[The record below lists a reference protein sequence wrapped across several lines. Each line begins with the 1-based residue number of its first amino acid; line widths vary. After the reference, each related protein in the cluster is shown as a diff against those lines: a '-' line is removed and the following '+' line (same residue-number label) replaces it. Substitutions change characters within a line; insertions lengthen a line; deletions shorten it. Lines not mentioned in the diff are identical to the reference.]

1 MARLTAITI
10 GVDQIRDLAADL
22 GGATPAEFARAT
34 VLALNET
41 VDKTYDLARDRI
53 TADLNLSDEYLR
65 RRMRVEHATVG
76 KPQATITASGT
87 RSDMTRLAR
96 FDAQMVITPRTTGG
110 RSRNR
115 GVLGVPQGSKQN
127 GVSVTVRRGSE
138 KTLDSGFML
147 RLRQGSEQGDKFGVF
162 IREGKRLKHLF
173 GPSVYQLFAWQAP
186 RLVGEVTDNLEK
198 TLIDRVAEQL
208 KGILQ

>member
-10 GVDQIRDLAADL
+10 GVKNIEALAVDL
-22 GGATPAEFARAT
+22 GGASPAEFARAS
-34 VLALNET
+34 VLALNEA
-41 VDKTYDLARDRI
+41 VDRTYDLARDRI
-53 TADLNLSDEYLR
+53 TTGVNLSDEYLR
-65 RRMRVEHATVG
+65 RRMRVTHATAA
-76 KPQATITASGT
+76 KPQAEITASGT

-96 FDAQMVITPRTTGG
+96 YDAQMHIVPRDTA
-110 RSRNR
+110 RRNRNR
-115 GVLGVPQGSKQN
+115 GVLGIPQGSKQQ
-127 GVSVTVRRGSE
+127 GVSVTVMRGSE
-138 KTLDSGFML
+138 KSLDSGFML

-186 RLVGEVTDNLEK
+186 RLVGEVTDDLEK

-208 KGILQ
+208 KDILK